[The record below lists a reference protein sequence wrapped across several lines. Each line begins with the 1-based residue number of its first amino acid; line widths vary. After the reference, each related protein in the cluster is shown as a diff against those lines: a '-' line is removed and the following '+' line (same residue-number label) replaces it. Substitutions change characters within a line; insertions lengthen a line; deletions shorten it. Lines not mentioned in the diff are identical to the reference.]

1 MARMYSGRKGQAGSH
16 KPNQKTVPAWVTYQP
31 KEVEQIVV
39 KLAKQDK
46 SASEIGMV
54 LRDSYGIPN
63 VKVLL
68 GKRITDVLKEKKVSK
83 KLPEDL
89 IALIKRHIQVMKHLE
104 ENKEDQVAHRGVQLT
119 ESRIHRLVKY
129 YKKRKLLT
137 PEWTYDKQNAKLYL
151 E

>member
-1 MARMYSGRKGQAGSH
+1 MYSGRKGKAGSH
-16 KPNQKTVPAWVTYQP
+16 KPTEKTVPSWVNYQP
-31 KEVEQIVV
+31 KEVEQIIV
-39 KLAKQDK
+39 KLAKQEN
-46 SASEIGMV
+46 SASAIGMV
-54 LRDSYGIPN
+54 LRDSYGIPDAR
-63 VKVLL
+63 VLL
-68 GKRITDVLKEKKVSK
+68 GKRITDVMKEKKVSK

-89 IALIKRHIQVMKHLE
+89 IALIKRHILVMKHVE
-104 ENKEDQVAHRGVQLT
+104 GNKEDLVAWRGIQLT